1 MSLKKNLILI
11 TTFVCTM
18 FINHCLADSIVPLSN
33 KSLILLAP
41 PVINKDYFLFEYGF
55 VVNKDINDYQY
66 NAYVTIA
73 FFEESPDRPDNLKAG
88 ALGFKGGVLLPVYQD
103 LPVSFKLGVGFA
115 RSVLHHRP
123 FLGKDEQTTSKNNMI
138 LIESG
143 LLYHH
148 HQYSFGITYQRNTI
162 DYFTRKLFLNF
173 GVNY

>member
-1 MSLKKNLILI
+1 MSLKKNLILLATLI
-11 TTFVCTM
+11 CTVFV
-18 FINHCLADSIVPLSN
+18 NHSFAETIAPLSN

-55 VVNKDINDYQY
+55 VVNKNLNDYQY
-66 NAYVTIA
+66 NAYVAIA
-73 FFEESPDRPDNLKAG
+73 FFEESPDRLDNLKAG
-88 ALGFKGGVLLPVYQD
+88 ALGFKGGVLLPVYREI
-103 LPVSFKLGVGFA
+103 PVSFKLGAGFA
-115 RSVLHHRP
+115 RSVLHHNP

-148 HQYSFGITYQRNTI
+148 DQYSLGITYQRNTI
-162 DYFTRKLFLNF
+162 DYFTRKLFLNV